1 MDNGDEP
8 LEIEKAI
15 LLDEDS
21 PLKRIDLKKR
31 EIPDV
36 NELEGYIYSCGQSL
50 ALVSASIDKAR
61 LSIALL
67 ECSYD
72 LSPKGTK
79 HTADEFIEF
88 AIENYF
94 LRSAAIYDR
103 CLIFMNKLLNLG
115 IANESIGHELIIT
128 NEHIKGF
135 SLDQKLKAVRKKCT
149 EYRVERN
156 HIVHHG
162 RYTGNEVFYGM
173 SAIHKA
179 NSLQLSMGV
188 KSSFDQGLIEE
199 ITREVIEIQVSE
211 FKDHLD
217 SINSAVNA
225 LYEVALP
232 VYLLKKHEI
241 KNAML

>member
-15 LLDEDS
+15 LLDEES
-21 PLKRIDLKKR
+21 PLKRVDLKKR
-31 EIPDV
+31 EISSV

-50 ALVSASIDKAR
+50 ALVSTSIDKAR
-61 LSIALL
+61 LSIKLL
-67 ECSYD
+67 ESSYD

-79 HTADEFIEF
+79 YTADEFIEF

-115 IANESIGHELIIT
+115 IANESIGHELIVT
-128 NEHIKGF
+128 NEHIKNY
-135 SLDQKLKAVRKKCT
+135 SLAEKLKTVRKNCT

-179 NSLQLSMGV
+179 NSLQLSMGI
-188 KSSFDQGLIEE
+188 KSSFDQDLIEE
-199 ITREVIEIQVSE
+199 ITREIIETQVCE
-211 FKDHLD
+211 FRGHLD
-217 SINSAVNA
+217 SIDSAVKA
-225 LYEVALP
+225 LYEIALP
-232 VYLLKKHEI
+232 VYLSKKNEI
-241 KNAML
+241 KRVML